1 MLKERKGGTIMSDEI
16 IKLLEVLEQ
25 EYGADYAKDIMERY
39 VEYFGISAAIW
50 LSVLILMVIGTLI
63 AIPKLFKYMEEY
75 NIKCCASGCAS
86 ECIIWPGALAG
97 FLMGVIVLC
106 LFGIALAI
114 TSLIQYYTVPENII
128 IEHFKFLIET

>member
-1 MLKERKGGTIMSDEI
+1 MLEEREGSTIMSDEV

-50 LSVLILMVIGTLI
+50 LSVLIIMVIGMLI
-63 AIPKLFKYMEEY
+63 AIPKLFKYMDEY

-86 ECIIWPGALAG
+86 ECIIWPGVLAG
-97 FLMGVIVLC
+97 FLMGFIVVC
-106 LFGIALAI
+106 LFGITLAI

-128 IEHFKFLIET
+128 IEHFKFLIEP

>member
-1 MLKERKGGTIMSDEI
+1 MSNEVI
-16 IKLLEVLEQ
+16 NLLEVLEQ

-39 VEYFGISAAIW
+39 VEYYGISAAIW
-50 LSVLILMVIGTLI
+50 LSVLIIMVIGMLI
-63 AIPKLFKYMEEY
+63 AIPKLSKYMDEY
-75 NIKCCASGCAS
+75 NIKCCASGRAS
-86 ECIIWPGALAG
+86 ECIIWPGVLAG

-106 LFGIALAI
+106 LFGIVLAI